1 MAYMRERQS
10 KWDRRHLVTVSTHL
24 NDRDYDLL
32 KAACRAD
39 CTTPYKLVRDFLQG
53 YMCALCGDSR
63 RLQIHHYVSRGRG
76 GCNHPMNLITLCPYC
91 HAVIHGA
98 TDPYADYMDAEE
110 LHQACAEYLGD
121 LYANLGQV
129 WYPYDG

>member
-24 NDRDYDLL
+24 NDR
-32 KAACRAD
+32 
-39 CTTPYKLVRDFLQG
+39 
-53 YMCALCGDSR
+53 
-63 RLQIHHYVSRGRG
+63 
-76 GCNHPMNLITLCPYC
+76 
-91 HAVIHGA
+91 
-98 TDPYADYMDAEE
+98 DYMDAEE

-129 WYPYDG
+129 WYPYDD

>member
-39 CTTPYKLVRDFLQG
+39 CTTPYKLVRDFQHG
-53 YMCALCGDSR
+53 YIEAAGERIADRADGPPR
-63 RLQIHHYVSRGRG
+63 RIGHSD
-76 GCNHPMNLITLCPYC
+76 TLR
-91 HAVIHGA
+91 IFR
-98 TDPYADYMDAEE
+98 
-110 LHQACAEYLGD
+110 
-121 LYANLGQV
+121 
-129 WYPYDG
+129 